1 MQPRGGNGN
10 QGQSPSGQGQHPPVA
25 PVLHQDGSDA
35 EVFEVVE
42 EVDDQ
47 YREGEVTERRDT
59 AAPACVRMCICK
71 TSFRPRGY
79 RLYPADRGVRRMVL
93 CEDPDVSVALISAV
107 DPYPTDAGKKVV
119 LAGFLDYFAERYGP
133 DNVHYIKVGASSVSE
148 FPVHLHQVPAP
159 SRADLL
165 RNLAIKVSTGRASLQ
180 EAFLGSRQTGMAIAN
195 VLKQIRPELQVYD
208 TVRMA
213 QYASDD
219 VAARQICYL
228 DDLFSERYR
237 RMLQATAQF
246 GDVDINPL
254 ANFAQ
259 HVPARLRPLESN
271 RVSRSALLRIER
283 RLVLRSENRA
293 ARRFRRC
300 LLVNAGEA
308 AELQRRTG
316 VASDRIQAVPPLV
329 TISPSAGRRYA
340 GAPEFVFLGF
350 LGLPHNEDGLQSFLR
365 TVWPLVLARMP
376 QARLMVIGRGAS
388 QRLSTLIA
396 DIGESVTMEGYVPDL
411 GDSLNHA
418 AALINP
424 LRFGSGIKLK
434 VFEALGRSCPV
445 VSTPVGAEGIASGP
459 GTGIGIAT
467 EPAEM
472 AELLCSL
479 TSTET
484 NAQLSEE
491 AGEHFARTYSRRAV
505 FDVYDRA
512 FGT

>member
-1 MQPRGGNGN
+1 M
-10 QGQSPSGQGQHPPVA
+10 
-25 PVLHQDGSDA
+25 
-35 EVFEVVE
+35 
-42 EVDDQ
+42 
-47 YREGEVTERRDT
+47 
-59 AAPACVRMCICK
+59 
-71 TSFRPRGY
+71 
-79 RLYPADRGVRRMVL
+79 
-93 CEDPDVSVALISAV
+93 SVALISAV

-119 LAGFLDYFAERYGP
+119 LAGFIDYFAERYGP
-133 DNVHYIKVGASSVSE
+133 DNVHYIKVGAPSASD
-148 FPVHLHQVPAP
+148 FPVRLHEVPGP

-165 RNLAIKVSTGRASLQ
+165 RNLVGRVATGRASLQ
-180 EAFLGSRQTGMAIAN
+180 EAFLGSQQTGIEIAR
-195 VLKQIRPELQVYD
+195 LLEQIRPELQVYD

-213 QYASDD
+213 QYAADD
-219 VAARQICYL
+219 VAAKQICYL

-237 RMLQATAQF
+237 RMLEATARF

-271 RVSRSALLRIER
+271 RVTRSALLRIER
-283 RLVLRSENRA
+283 RLVLRSEDRA

-300 LLVNAGEA
+300 LLVNADEA
-308 AELQRRTG
+308 AELQRRAAVSPG
-316 VASDRIQAVPPLV
+316 RVQSVPPLV
-329 TISPSAGRRYA
+329 TISGSAGRQYQ
-340 GAPEFVFLGF
+340 GAPEFVFLG
-350 LGLPHNEDGLQSFLR
+350 LLSLPHNEDGLQSFLR

-376 QARLMVIGRGAS
+376 EAHLRVIGRDAP
-388 QRLSTLIA
+388 QRLLTLMSDVGA
-396 DIGESVTMEGYVPDL
+396 SVTMEGYVPDL
-411 GDSLNHA
+411 GEALDQA

-434 VFEALGRSCPV
+434 VFEALGRSLPV

-472 AELLCSL
+472 ADLLCSL

-484 NAQLSEE
+484 NAQMSKE
-491 AGEHFARTYSRRAV
+491 AGEHFAKTYSRRAV

-512 FGT
+512 FGL